1 LARLRA
7 ALIGATVLAL
17 AGTAAAQSK
26 VGVTSATDGD
36 PLGKPPAQAERIL
49 KIGIDVQANEVV
61 TTHANDRAHL
71 VFLDG
76 SSLTVGPNARL
87 TVDKFVY
94 DPNSKTGEL
103 ALTATQGVF
112 RLVGG
117 KISKTNPITINTPS
131 GTIGIRGGITIFNVS
146 NSRTVANFIFGH
158 NLTMSSQGVSQNV
171 TRAGS
176 FVIANAG
183 ATPSP
188 PSLLP
193 PGGLNALVGQLEGGG
208 SSTGGGTGGGG
219 AGGSGS
225 GTGGN
230 ADQKSQSSGFSSNNS
245 GSGGS
250 GAPPAINNPP
260 NAIPGNPTGNPN
272 ITTQPI
278 ANSNKADNPTA
289 TQVFVPPTTVTTQV
303 QTGYTN
309 GLIIG
314 TNGSIVTTRLPAIDA
329 NLPTDFAIATASVS
343 GPFGTAGAAAARII
357 IRGLDGTL
365 SSPNATLQLGGST
378 TNSTFFNDSN
388 YATADVNRQGTVQP
402 IGSSTTLQ
410 HDTTLVSLAA
420 NQLAATPVTPPIP
433 QGFGTGKCECAYLS
447 FGYWS
452 STISYNGTYR
462 TGQTDSIATAPY
474 VVGTVAN
481 PVMLPNTQ
489 SATYTGFMAGM
500 AQLGSNNAYFAT
512 GDMTINWSFNRGAG
526 SVGGTF
532 DNKAYSGA
540 LAITPGTPNVSGQ
553 IQMTGGPSVS
563 GPLTGSF
570 FSSPTDPAK
579 YIAGAFGVKGTVSG
593 TPYAAGGV
601 FATQR

>member
-87 TVDKFVY
+87 TIDKFVY

-388 YATADVNRQGTVQP
+388 YATADVNRQGTV
-402 IGSSTTLQ
+402 
-410 HDTTLVSLAA
+410 
-420 NQLAATPVTPPIP
+420 
-433 QGFGTGKCECAYLS
+433 
-447 FGYWS
+447 
-452 STISYNGTYR
+452 
-462 TGQTDSIATAPY
+462 
-474 VVGTVAN
+474 AN

-500 AQLGSNNAYFAT
+500 AQLRSNNAYFAT